1 MAAGTGAD
9 GAPKTARET
18 FQRLLVPLDGSRLAE
33 AAVPPAISVA
43 LGARAT
49 VALLHVI
56 EAAAPGTVHG
66 ESHLATAADAT
77 AYLDRIRTRF
87 VEAGI
92 PVTIHVHGQPERD
105 VAGAIIAHAEEFQAD
120 LIVLASHGSGGIRGF
135 LFGRV
140 ARQVVRRGPTPALMV
155 QVNQGDN
162 PDQPFTCQR
171 IALALS
177 GAPEAEAAVH
187 PAMRLAHATRSTMHL
202 IAAVPT
208 ATTLPAERAAVATLL
223 PTAAREVLD
232 LEAEAIRDYLNR
244 LAVAIEQQGVRVTY
258 AVVRGDPARAT
269 VAEAHRVAADVLAL
283 ATHGQEGLRGMW
295 SGSVGAKILAQFRRP
310 LLLVP
315 APESAAT
322 TSPGSLPDLV

>member
-1 MAAGTGAD
+1 MAAGNGAD
-9 GAPKTARET
+9 GAPQITGET

-33 AAVPPAISVA
+33 AAVPPAIRVA
-43 LGARAT
+43 LGTGAPVT
-49 VALLHVI
+49 LLHVI
-56 EAAAPGTVHG
+56 EAAPPGTVHG
-66 ESHLATAADAT
+66 EFHLATAADA
-77 AYLDRIRTRF
+77 AVYLERVRAR
-87 VEAGI
+87 VAAAGVS
-92 PVTIHVHGQPERD
+92 VTIHVHDRPERD
-105 VAGAIIAHAEEFQAD
+105 VTSAIIAHAEEFQVD

-140 ARQVVRRGPTPALMV
+140 ARQVVRRGRIPALMV
-155 QVNQGDN
+155 QVHEGDD

-177 GAPEAEAAVH
+177 GAPEAEAAVQ
-187 PAMRLAHATRSTMHL
+187 PAVRLARATGATMHL

-223 PTAAREVLD
+223 PTAAREMLD
-232 LEAEAIRDYLNR
+232 LEAEATRDYLNR
-244 LAVAIEQQGVRVTY
+244 LAAAIEHQGVRATY

-269 VAEAHRVAADVLAL
+269 VAEAHRMAADVLAL
-283 ATHGQEGLRGMW
+283 ATHAQEGLRGMW

-322 TSPGSLPDLV
+322 PGSGSLPTKS

>member
-1 MAAGTGAD
+1 MAASNGEHGEPETTRD
-9 GAPKTARET
+9 T

-33 AAVPPAISVA
+33 AAVPPAISIA
-43 LGARAT
+43 RGAGAT

-56 EAAAPGTVHG
+56 EAAAPERVHG
-66 ESHLATAADAT
+66 EVHLATAADAT
-77 AYLDRIRTRF
+77 RYLEGVRVR
-87 VEAGI
+87 VANAGV
-92 PVTIHVHGQPERD
+92 PVTIHVHDQPKRD
-105 VAGAIIAHAEEFQAD
+105 VAGAIIAHAGEFQAD

-140 ARQVVRRGPTPALMV
+140 ARQVVRRGRTPALMV
-155 QVNQGDN
+155 QVNEGDD

-177 GAPEAEAAVH
+177 GTREAEAALE
-187 PAMRLAHATRSTMHL
+187 PAVRLAHATSSTIHL

-232 LEAEAIRDYLNR
+232 LEAEATREYLGR
-244 LAVAIEQQGVRVTY
+244 LATAIEQRGIRVTY

-269 VAEAHRVAADVLAL
+269 VTEAHRVAADVLAL

-295 SGSVGAKILAQFRRP
+295 SGSVGAKILSQFRRP

-315 APESAAT
+315 V
-322 TSPGSLPDLV
+322 PGHAL